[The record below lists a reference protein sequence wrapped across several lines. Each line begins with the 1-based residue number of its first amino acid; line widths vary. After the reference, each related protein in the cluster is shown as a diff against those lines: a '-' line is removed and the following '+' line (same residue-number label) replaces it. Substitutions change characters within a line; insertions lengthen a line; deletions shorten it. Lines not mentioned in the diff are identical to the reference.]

1 MTPCR
6 RRKAMQDV
14 LMSNAK
20 LSLFLNRARRSGG
33 TSAVK
38 LTFSQCLPDG
48 RFAPKQCSEDVDT
61 RRKVDCFCVDSKGK
75 PLGGTDVPADQTPQ
89 CASQFTPSCHWR
101 FPLETCQR
109 GCSFS
114 VLYNSHS
121 SSFVVVSRLGNVP
134 LNSNSSS
141 STGSSSSGSSGSSSS
156 ALFVRVALLVIVWE

>member
-6 RRKAMQDV
+6 RRKAMQDL
-14 LMSNAK
+14 LMSNANK

-48 RFAPKQCSEDVDT
+48 RFAPKQCSEHVDT

-75 PLGGTDVPADQTPQ
+75 PLGGTSVPADQTPQ

-101 FPLETCQR
+101 FPLEMCQR
-109 GCSFS
+109 GCSLFFD
-114 VLYNSHS
+114 
-121 SSFVVVSRLGNVP
+121 FVQL
-134 LNSNSSS
+134 
-141 STGSSSSGSSGSSSS
+141 T
-156 ALFVRVALLVIVWE
+156 